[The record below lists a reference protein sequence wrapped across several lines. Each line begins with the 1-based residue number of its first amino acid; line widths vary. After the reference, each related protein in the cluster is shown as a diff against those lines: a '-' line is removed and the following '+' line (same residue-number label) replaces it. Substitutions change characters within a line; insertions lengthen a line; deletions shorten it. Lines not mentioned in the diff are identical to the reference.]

1 MDDERVGRHRPEK
14 DRPTRIGGNSNPVRR
29 NKLLERLPAGELE
42 RLRPHMEEIDLP
54 FRQVLH
60 EQDSPLTHA
69 YFPHAGVMSLV
80 RRPEGEGGLTVEI
93 ATVGNKGMVGL
104 PLVLGGDAMPSMC
117 FCQVA
122 GQATRIAA
130 APFKQLLETCPALQ
144 RLLLRYTQ
152 AVLSQVAQ
160 TAACN
165 RIHPIEERCA
175 RWLLMT
181 EDRVGAGH
189 FTLTQEF
196 LAQMLGVRR
205 PSVSV
210 AASMLQKAGLIQYA
224 HGLVVVTDRAGL
236 EAASCDCY
244 RVITDEFNRLLR

>member
-1 MDDERVGRHRPEK
+1 MDDERVARRRPARGRL
-14 DRPTRIGGNSNPVRR
+14 TRLGGNPNPVRR
-29 NKLLERLPAGELE
+29 NKLLELLPAEGFEQLQPHLE
-42 RLRPHMEEIDLP
+42 EVEVS
-54 FRQVLH
+54 FRQLLY
-60 EQDSPLTHA
+60 EQDGPIAHA

-80 RRPEGEGGLTVEI
+80 RAPEHEGGLIVEI
-93 ATVGNKGMVGL
+93 ATVGNEGMTGL
-104 PLVLGGDAMPSMC
+104 PLVLGGDTMPSMC

-122 GQATRIAA
+122 GQAARIAA
-130 APFKQLLETCPALQ
+130 APFKELLETCPTLR

-165 RIHPIEERCA
+165 RLHPIEQRCA

-181 EDRVGAGH
+181 QDRVGAAH

-210 AASMLQKAGLIQYA
+210 AAGLLQKAGLIQYS

-236 EAASCDCY
+236 EAASCNCY
-244 RVITDEFNRLLR
+244 RVITDEFGRLLR